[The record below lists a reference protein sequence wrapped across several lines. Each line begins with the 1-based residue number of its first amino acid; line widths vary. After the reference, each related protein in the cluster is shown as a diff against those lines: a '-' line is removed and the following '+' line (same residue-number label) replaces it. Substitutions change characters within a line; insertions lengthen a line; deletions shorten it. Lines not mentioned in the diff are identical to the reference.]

1 MSIIVKGKTYIGPL
15 PEDPSIYYAG
25 TFQYY
30 NPTISSY
37 LCGLTSGGTVN
48 NSFNVGGSLL
58 LFFNTAG
65 YVLKVKLQSDNKIL
79 IGGRITNYSSTTSNY
94 LVRLNTDG
102 SLDNSLVI
110 GSGFNSDT
118 NDIDIQADGKILVV
132 GGFLSYSGVSKNRII
147 RLNSDGSID
156 NTFAIG
162 TGFNNTPNVIKIQ
175 TDGKI
180 LVGGDFIQYSGIS
193 KNRVIRLNAD
203 GSNDNTF
210 NIGTG
215 FNNRVYSF
223 STQSDGKI
231 LVGGSFTSYSGV
243 SKTAIIR
250 LNNDGSIDNTFNPTI
265 SLAPNFSEV
274 RSIIIQPD
282 NKILIG
288 GNRLNGATN
297 AIVRLNVD
305 GSTDNSFNIGSGFNG
320 PIYDMKQQSDGKI
333 IAGGVFT
340 SVSGYNYK
348 NIVKLNNDGTVDT
361 TYTVGSGFSDQ
372 VSSIEILSNN
382 DSFIG
387 GYFEFYN
394 QTQNVFNILKTNQY
408 SNIDN
413 DFNVG
418 TGFNLGTNVI
428 VRQLDKKLLIGGY
441 FTTFN
446 GGSFGRIIRLNY
458 NNSVDTSFSIG
469 TGFNGDVYDI
479 KLQSDGKILVCGGF
493 TSYNGTVSNRIIR
506 LNTDGSIDN
515 TFSIGT
521 GFNQNASLMKIQSD
535 GKVLVFGS
543 TFSSFTTYSGVSK
556 NRIVRLNTDGSID
569 NTFSV
574 GTGFN
579 ASVNG
584 ADLLSDGKILVAGQ
598 FTTYS
603 GVSRN
608 RLVRLN
614 TDGSVDNT
622 FVIGLGI
629 QGTGYSI
636 KQIQNKILVSGAMS
650 LYNGI
655 PRNNLIRLE
664 NDGTLDT
671 TFPNIVTGDVV
682 SFPYNFYID
691 SYNRILMIGSFKYIN
706 GVFKNRICR
715 LNYDGTIDE
724 TFNVPTGFFPLA
736 SFNPT
741 YSQILFV
748 KV

>member
-58 LFFNTAG
+58 VIFTSTG

-110 GSGFNSDT
+110 GSGFSSDT
-118 NDIDIQADGKILVV
+118 NDIDIQSDGKIIVGGSFLTYSGVSKNRIIRLNTDGSIDNTFTIGTGFSNTIWSIKVQTDGKILV
-132 GGFLSYSGVSKNRII
+132 GGDFIQYSGVSKNRII
-147 RLNSDGSID
+147 RLNSDGSND
-156 NTFAIG
+156 NTFNIG
-162 TGFNNTPNVIKIQ
+162 SGFNGRIQSIKTQ
-175 TDGKI
+175 SDGKI
-180 LVGGDFIQYSGIS
+180 LVGGEFSTYSGVS
-193 KNRVIRLNAD
+193 KNYLVRLNTD
-203 GSNDNTF
+203 GSIDNTF

-215 FNNRVYSF
+215 FNL
-223 STQSDGKI
+223 STKCVELLSDGKI
-231 LVGGSFTSYSGV
+231 LVGGFFTSYSGV
-243 SKTAIIR
+243 SR
-250 LNNDGSIDNTFNPTI
+250 
-265 SLAPNFSEV
+265 
-274 RSIIIQPD
+274 
-282 NKILIG
+282 
-288 GNRLNGATN
+288 NRL
-297 AIVRLNVD
+297 VRLNTD
-305 GSTDNSFNIGSGFNG
+305 GSVDNTFNIGSGFNG
-320 PIYDMKQQSDGKI
+320 GVYDVKQQSDGKI
-333 IAGGVFT
+333 IVGGDFT
-340 SVSGYNYK
+340 TCNGFNYNRIIRL
-348 NIVKLNNDGTVDT
+348 NIDGSVDT
-361 TYTVGSGFSDQ
+361 TYTVGSGFNGQ
-372 VSSIEILSNN
+372 VSSIELTLNN
-382 DSFIG
+382 NSFIG

-418 TGFNLGTNVI
+418 TGFNLGTNAI

-521 GFNQNASLMKIQSD
+521 GFNQNATLMKIQSD
-535 GKVLVFGS
+535 GKVLVFGA

-584 ADLLSDGKILVAGQ
+584 ADLLSDGKILVAGI
-598 FTTYS
+598 FSTYS

-622 FVIGLGI
+622 FVIGSGILGI
-629 QGTGYSI
+629 GYSI
-636 KQIQNKILVSGAMS
+636 KQIQNKILVSGPMS

-671 TFPNIVTGDVV
+671 TFPNIVTGDVS

-736 SFNPT
+736 SFDPT

>member
-15 PEDPSIYYAG
+15 PEDPSIYYTG

-58 LFFNTAG
+58 VIFTSTG

-110 GSGFNSDT
+110 GSGFSSDT
-118 NDIDIQADGKILVV
+118 NDIDIQSDGKIIVGGSFLTYSGVSKNRIIRLNTDGSIDNTFTIGTGFSNTIWSIKVQTDGKILV
-132 GGFLSYSGVSKNRII
+132 GGDFIQYSGVSKNRII
-147 RLNSDGSID
+147 RLNSDGSND
-156 NTFAIG
+156 NTFNIG
-162 TGFNNTPNVIKIQ
+162 SGFNGRIQSIKTQ
-175 TDGKI
+175 SDGKI
-180 LVGGDFIQYSGIS
+180 LVGGEFSTYSGVS
-193 KNRVIRLNAD
+193 KNYLVRLNTD
-203 GSNDNTF
+203 GSIDNTF

-215 FNNRVYSF
+215 FNL
-223 STQSDGKI
+223 STKCVELLSDGKI
-231 LVGGSFTSYSGV
+231 LVGGFFTSYSGV
-243 SKTAIIR
+243 SR
-250 LNNDGSIDNTFNPTI
+250 
-265 SLAPNFSEV
+265 
-274 RSIIIQPD
+274 
-282 NKILIG
+282 
-288 GNRLNGATN
+288 NRL
-297 AIVRLNVD
+297 VRLNTD
-305 GSTDNSFNIGSGFNG
+305 GSVDNTFNIGSGFNG
-320 PIYDMKQQSDGKI
+320 GVYDVKQQSDGKI
-333 IAGGVFT
+333 IVGGDFT
-340 SVSGYNYK
+340 TCNGFNYNRIIRL
-348 NIVKLNNDGTVDT
+348 NIDGSVDT
-361 TYTVGSGFSDQ
+361 TYTVGSGFNGQ
-372 VSSIEILSNN
+372 VSSIELTLNN
-382 DSFIG
+382 NSFIG

-418 TGFNLGTNVI
+418 TGFNLGTNAI

-521 GFNQNASLMKIQSD
+521 GFNQNATLMKIQSD
-535 GKVLVFGS
+535 GKVLVFGA

-584 ADLLSDGKILVAGQ
+584 ADLLSDGKILVAGI
-598 FTTYS
+598 FSTYS

-622 FVIGLGI
+622 FVIGSGILGI
-629 QGTGYSI
+629 GYSI
-636 KQIQNKILVSGAMS
+636 KQIQNKILVSGPMS

-671 TFPNIVTGDVV
+671 TFPNIVTGDVS

-736 SFNPT
+736 SFDPT

>member
-58 LFFNTAG
+58 VIFTSTG

-110 GSGFNSDT
+110 GSGFSSDT
-118 NDIDIQADGKILVV
+118 NDIDIQSDGKIIVGGSFLTYSGVSKNRIIRLNTDGSIDNTFTIGTGFSNTIWSIKVQTDGKILV
-132 GGFLSYSGVSKNRII
+132 GGDFIQYSGVSKNRII
-147 RLNSDGSID
+147 RLNSDGS
-156 NTFAIG
+156 
-162 TGFNNTPNVIKIQ
+162 
-175 TDGKI
+175 
-180 LVGGDFIQYSGIS
+180 
-193 KNRVIRLNAD
+193 
-203 GSNDNTF
+203 NDNTF
-210 NIGTG
+210 NIGSG
-215 FNNRVYSF
+215 FNGRIQSIK
-223 STQSDGKI
+223 TQSDGKI
-231 LVGGSFTSYSGV
+231 LVGGEFSTYSGV
-243 SKTAIIR
+243 SKNYLVR
-250 LNNDGSIDNTFNPTI
+250 LNTDGSIDNTFNIGTVFNIPTKCVELL
-265 SLAPNFSEV
+265 S
-274 RSIIIQPD
+274 D
-282 NKILIG
+282 GKILVG
-288 GNRLNGATN
+288 GFFTSYSGVSRNRL
-297 AIVRLNVD
+297 VRLNTD
-305 GSTDNSFNIGSGFNG
+305 GSVDNTFNIGSGFNG
-320 PIYDMKQQSDGKI
+320 GVYDVKQQSDGKI
-333 IAGGVFT
+333 IVGGDFT
-340 SVSGYNYK
+340 TCNGFNYNRIIRL
-348 NIVKLNNDGTVDT
+348 NIDGSVDT
-361 TYTVGSGFSDQ
+361 TYTVGSGFNGQ
-372 VSSIEILSNN
+372 VSSIELTLNN
-382 DSFIG
+382 NSFIG

-418 TGFNLGTNVI
+418 TGFNLGTNAI

-521 GFNQNASLMKIQSD
+521 GFNQNATLMKIQSD
-535 GKVLVFGS
+535 GKVLVFGA

-584 ADLLSDGKILVAGQ
+584 ADLLSDGKILVAGI
-598 FTTYS
+598 FSTYS

-622 FVIGLGI
+622 FVIGSGILGI
-629 QGTGYSI
+629 GYSI
-636 KQIQNKILVSGAMS
+636 KQIQNKILVSGPMS

-671 TFPNIVTGDVV
+671 TFPNIVTGDVS

-736 SFNPT
+736 SFDPT